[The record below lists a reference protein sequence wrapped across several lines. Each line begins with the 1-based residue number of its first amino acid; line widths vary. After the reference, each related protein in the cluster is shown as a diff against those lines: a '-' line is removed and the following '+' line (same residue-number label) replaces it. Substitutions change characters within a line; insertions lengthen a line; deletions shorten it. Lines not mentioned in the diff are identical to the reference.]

1 MKLSPTPLLPVI
13 IENQPLASSCRK
25 KSEANSLRKES
36 NEGFLELA
44 LDRVLAVLS
53 LRVGKMHGVHRNHVV
68 QPPRA
73 RGRHLHLRRVVEA
86 SLELEGVA
94 VARVA
99 AEALEAGHD
108 ENFEVVQ
115 SGGEQPGS

>member
-53 LRVGKMHGVHRNHVV
+53 LRVGKMHGVHRNHVG
-68 QPPRA
+68 QSPRA
-73 RGRHLHLRRVVEA
+73 RVGHYHLRRVVEA
-86 SLELEGVA
+86 TLELEGVA

-115 SGGEQPGS
+115 AGGEQPGS

>member
-1 MKLSPTPLLPVI
+1 M
-13 IENQPLASSCRK
+13 N
-25 KSEANSLRKES
+25 
-36 NEGFLELA
+36 
-44 LDRVLAVLS
+44 
-53 LRVGKMHGVHRNHVV
+53 GVHRNHVG

-73 RGRHLHLRRVVEA
+73 RVCHYHLRRVVEA

-108 ENFEVVQ
+108 ENFVVVQ
-115 SGGEQPGS
+115 TRGEQPGS

>member
-1 MKLSPTPLLPVI
+1 M
-13 IENQPLASSCRK
+13 N
-25 KSEANSLRKES
+25 
-36 NEGFLELA
+36 
-44 LDRVLAVLS
+44 
-53 LRVGKMHGVHRNHVV
+53 GVHRNHVG
-68 QPPRA
+68 QSLWA
-73 RGRHLHLRRVVEA
+73 CGGHLHLRRVVEA

-94 VARVA
+94 VPRVA